1 MAKIHAFIKI
11 DYLDKNGEAPCL
23 IEYSHLKK
31 RWRINTQIKVDPR
44 TFSCYYDEDTEL
56 YKLTSNKE
64 LKREQ
69 KAKLVEYNST
79 LQILQ
84 LKLFRILGELKLK
97 SLSLSPINVKCEF
110 EKTVPKQQNDQ
121 KPIIV
126 WYTEFINAKERE
138 IGKGIRSYKGT
149 FNKFRTFLDKKG
161 TILFEHLNKGLLE
174 EFKQHLI
181 ELGLEGPHLHK
192 QFKNFR
198 IFINWVKGNEDEQE
212 QEIKIPSAYKQV
224 KVKARYGDP
233 IGLTVKQ
240 FLEFY
245 QLDLSRHKEL
255 ERTRNLFVFGVSIG
269 GPRHG
274 DLKKLGHAL
283 RRFGF
288 NVQSNCI
295 NLFEGKTGNAHNDI
309 IVNKFG
315 LEILEKENYIFPHV
329 PSNTRMNKNL
339 KSIAKKLKW
348 DEIKFIPKY
357 DAYGKLISTEEIPL
371 KKLFST
377 KFMRKTA
384 ATIDNYLGIPT
395 KTSMKRTG
403 HKTFAAYSRYV
414 DVNKESMT
422 HANQKWEEMYSS
434 LLKEHQPN

>member
-1 MAKIHAFIKI
+1 M
-11 DYLDKNGEAPCL
+11 
-23 IEYSHLKK
+23 
-31 RWRINTQIKVDPR
+31 
-44 TFSCYYDEDTEL
+44 
-56 YKLTSNKE
+56 
-64 LKREQ
+64 
-69 KAKLVEYNST
+69 
-79 LQILQ
+79 
-84 LKLFRILGELKLK
+84 GELKLK

-110 EKTVPKQQNDQ
+110 EKTLPKPQSDQ
-121 KPIIV
+121 KPIVV
-126 WYTEFINAKERE
+126 WHTEFIKAKEQE

-161 TILFEHLNKGLLE
+161 TILFEHLNKGLLD

-181 ELGLEGPHLHK
+181 KLGLEGPHLHK
-192 QFKNFR
+192 QFKNLR
-198 IFINWVKGNEDEQE
+198 IFINWVKGNQEEHE

-255 ERTRNLFVFGVSIG
+255 ERTRNLFVFWVSIG

-274 DLKKLGHAL
+274 DLKKLGNSL

-295 NLFEGKTGNAHNDI
+295 NFFEGKTGNAHNDI

-315 LEILEKENYIFPHV
+315 LEILEKEDYIFPHV

-339 KSIAKKLKW
+339 KSIAKKTKMGRNKIYT
-348 DEIKFIPKY
+348 EI
-357 DAYGKLISTEEIPL
+357 
-371 KKLFST
+371 
-377 KFMRKTA
+377 
-384 ATIDNYLGIPT
+384 
-395 KTSMKRTG
+395 
-403 HKTFAAYSRYV
+403 
-414 DVNKESMT
+414 
-422 HANQKWEEMYSS
+422 
-434 LLKEHQPN
+434 

>member
-11 DYLDKNGEAPCL
+11 DYLDKNGEAPIL

-31 RWRINTQIKVDPR
+31 RWRINTEIKVDPG
-44 TFSCYYDEDTEL
+44 TFSCSYDEDTEL
-56 YKLTSNKE
+56 YKLTSNKD

-69 KAKLVEYNST
+69 KAKLVEYNSA

-97 SLSLSPINVKCEF
+97 SLSLSPITVKCEF
-110 EKTVPKQQNDQ
+110 EKTLPKQQNGQ
-121 KPIIV
+121 KTVIA

-149 FNKFRTFLDKKG
+149 FNKFRNFLNKKG
-161 TILFEHLNKGLLE
+161 TILFEHLTKGLLE

-181 ELGLEGPHLHK
+181 KLGLDGPHLHK
-192 QFKNFR
+192 QFKNLR

-274 DLKKLGHAL
+274 DLKKLGDSL

-295 NLFEGKTGNAHNDI
+295 NFFEGKTGNAHNDI
-309 IVNKFG
+309 IVNRFG
-315 LEILEKENYIFPHV
+315 IEILEKENFIFPHV

-357 DAYGKLISTEEIPL
+357 DANGKLISTDEIPL
-371 KKLFST
+371 KEIFST

-422 HANQKWEEMYSS
+422 HANQKWDEMYNS
-434 LLKEHQPN
+434 LLEEQVTN